1 MNLAYYPGCALHGS
15 SNDYEQSLR
24 ACLGALD
31 VQLNEIDD
39 WICCGATAAHSLNQ
53 KLAVALPA
61 RNLALAESKGFHEM
75 LAPCPMC
82 SMQLLKA
89 RKELAESEALRRSI
103 SEIVEL
109 EVRGEAKVLNLIQ
122 LFEAIGMD
130 RLKAAVKVPLS
141 SLNAACYYG
150 CLLTRPPEVVEFDD
164 FEQPRSMEKILE
176 SLGGKTVD
184 WNYRTECCGAGMTMA
199 NEQTVL
205 DLSHKILTNA
215 QQHGANCLVVACP
228 MCHVNL
234 DMKQPNIE
242 QHYGVK
248 HAMPIYYLSDVV
260 GLALGFEPEA
270 LGVNRHFVPGVA
282 RSADLRVS
290 KPAAGPKAGVTA
302 NDGGPKAAATAKIST

>member
-24 ACLGALD
+24 ACLETLD
-31 VQLNEIDD
+31 VQLKEIDD

-61 RNLALAESKGFHEM
+61 RNLALAEGKGFREM

-89 RKELAESEALRRSI
+89 RKALAEDEALRRSV

-109 EVRGEAKVLNLIQ
+109 EVRGDTQVLNLIQ
-122 LFEAIGMD
+122 LFETIGLD
-130 RLKAAVKVPLS
+130 RLKAAVKAPLGS
-141 SLNAACYYG
+141 ICAACYYG
-150 CLLTRPPEVVEFDD
+150 CLLTRPASVVEFDD
-164 FEQPRSMEKILE
+164 CEQPRSMEKILE
-176 SLGGKTVD
+176 ALGGKTVD

-205 DLSHKILTNA
+205 DLSHKILSNA
-215 QQHGANCLVVACP
+215 AAHGANCLVVACP

-234 DMKQPNIE
+234 DMKQVNIE
-242 QHYGVK
+242 RRYGVR

-260 GLALGFEPEA
+260 GLALGFKPEA
-270 LGVNRHFVPGVA
+270 LGINRHFVG
-282 RSADLRVS
+282 
-290 KPAAGPKAGVTA
+290 KA
-302 NDGGPKAAATAKIST
+302 